1 MLCYTLQ
8 LAELVSMHQIQ
19 KSVFQEHLNRSSTG
33 GGGHDATHSHMQ
45 VGTTAGTGGDAGK
58 TVQNRKERG
67 SRKSQSMKEVSK
79 KTADKDFVSL
89 SSFDGSLSVYL
100 HD

>member
-1 MLCYTLQ
+1 
-8 LAELVSMHQIQ
+8 MH
-19 KSVFQEHLNRSSTG
+19 
-33 GGGHDATHSHMQ
+33 

-58 TVQNRKERG
+58 TLQNRKERG

-89 SSFDGSLSVYL
+89 SSFDG
-100 HD
+100 

>member
-45 VGTTAGTGGDAGK
+45 VGTTSATAGTGGDAGK
-58 TVQNRKERG
+58 TLQNRKERG
-67 SRKSQSMKEVSK
+67 SRKSQSLKEVSK
-79 KTADKDFVSL
+79 KAADKDFVSL
-89 SSFDGSLSVYL
+89 SSFDG
-100 HD
+100 